1 MEGQQLARIC
11 FCLLFICFVVF
22 YDLFVLRSCFFPV
35 FFQGYPSYGYFPAA
49 AAGAGGPAKGI
60 AGGGFEGAGNG
71 GGVGGGNTPGEE
83 RSGSQPSAATY
94 YNYTNGGGP
103 GLDQHNLAGKM
114 GKVSQLLRDAYTG
127 RSGQLN
133 KQQKQKKKQHN
144 NPPLFPRSS
153 FVSLFLFLFLNQ
165 LRERDIPRVGEV
177 I

>member
-1 MEGQQLARIC
+1 MEAGGPVEGQQLARIC

-133 KQQKQKKKQHN
+133 KQQKQKKN
-144 NPPLFPRSS
+144 NTTTLLFFLDRL
-153 FVSLFLFLFLNQ
+153 LFLCFCFYFSIN
-165 LRERDIPRVGEV
+165 
-177 I
+177 